1 MAILITGGT
10 GFIGANFIIDW
21 FKQSEELII
30 NIDKLTYAGDQ
41 NKLMGIASKY
51 PYEFL
56 QADIADKEIVDV
68 VLEKHRP
75 RAIFNF
81 AAETHVDRSILNP
94 KVFFETNVLGTLNL
108 LEQAKAYWQKY
119 FYPREGGFLFV
130 QISTDEVFGTLRPK
144 DPPFSEKS
152 PYAPNNPYSASKASS
167 DHIVR
172 SFFKTYNF
180 PAVIANCSNN
190 YGPFQ
195 HSEKLIPLMIT
206 NALKNKPLPI
216 YGTGDQIRDWLY
228 VEDNCSGLRRVF
240 ERGKIGESYNLGGNS
255 ERQNIEV
262 VAQICSLLD
271 RKVPRGDGNS
281 YFSLVKNVED
291 RLGHD
296 RRYAICCNKIERDLG
311 WCPSV
316 SFERGLEQ
324 TVDWYLANI

>member
-1 MAILITGGT
+1 
-10 GFIGANFIIDW
+10 
-21 FKQSEELII
+21 
-30 NIDKLTYAGDQ
+30 
-41 NKLMGIASKY
+41 
-51 PYEFL
+51 
-56 QADIADKEIVDV
+56 
-68 VLEKHRP
+68 
-75 RAIFNF
+75 
-81 AAETHVDRSILNP
+81 
-94 KVFFETNVLGTLNL
+94 
-108 LEQAKAYWQKY
+108 
-119 FYPREGGFLFV
+119 
-130 QISTDEVFGTLRPK
+130 
-144 DPPFSEKS
+144 
-152 PYAPNNPYSASKASS
+152 
-167 DHIVR
+167 
-172 SFFKTYNF
+172 
-180 PAVIANCSNN
+180 
-190 YGPFQ
+190 
-195 HSEKLIPLMIT
+195 MIT